1 MNIEIVFLII
11 LSMILIWQFF
21 GYPIFMAFIALRNQ
35 PKIKDYTYKPFVT
48 ILIPTYNEEK
58 VIENRIKNLKFLDY
72 PKDKFEVLIVD
83 SGSTDRTINILN
95 EIHGISEFSDMNI
108 KIISEDKRNGKASA
122 INFGKKYARGDII
135 LVTDANTI
143 FNNSALREMMPHF
156 KDPKVGGVGG
166 RLWVANS
173 DDKNAVKAAF
183 YWDLENVMRIGEAAL
198 DSACLFQG
206 EINAWR
212 KDLVDANIEIIS
224 EDLDMSIKI
233 RQKNY
238 KIEYE
243 PNAIAYEP
251 SPTTVSDQIIQ
262 RKRTCIGTIKTIFHH
277 WKYIIFTGNLYTSL
291 ILPSHKFLAV
301 ISPFILLSIIIPYL
315 FIWNLPIIFIHITMM
330 ALISIFLYIVLIY
343 LLSNFKITK
352 KISNFSFYSILNII
366 LYVLLNE
373 YLILLAWKD
382 FITGKYS
389 EKWEK
394 VESTRNNP
402 LNDPI
407 EHSKARDIEM

>member
-1 MNIEIVFLII
+1 MNIEIVSLIV
-11 LSMILIWQFF
+11 LSIILIWQFF
-21 GYPIFMAFIALRNQ
+21 GYPIFMAFIALRNK
-35 PKIKDYTYKPFVT
+35 PRIKDYTYKPFVT
-48 ILIPTYNEEK
+48 ILIPTFNEEK
-58 VIENRIKNLKFLDY
+58 VIENRIKNLKSLDY
-72 PKDKFEVLIVD
+72 PKDKFEVFVVD
-83 SGSTDRTINILN
+83 SGSPDRTIKILN
-95 EIHGISEFSDMNI
+95 EIQGKREFSDMNI
-108 KIISEDKRNGKASA
+108 KIIREEKRNGKASA

-143 FNNSALREMMPHF
+143 FNNSALLEMMPYF
-156 KDPKVGGVGG
+156 KNPKVGGVGG
-166 RLWVANS
+166 RFWVANS

-198 DSACLFQG
+198 DSACFFSG

-212 KDLVDANIEIIS
+212 KDLVDANLEIIS

-251 SPTTVSDQIIQ
+251 SPTTISDQIIQ
-262 RKRTCIGTIKTIFHH
+262 RKRTCIGTLKVIFQH
-277 WKYIIFTGNLYTSL
+277 WKYIIFSGNLYASL
-291 ILPSHKFLAV
+291 ILPSHKLLAV
-301 ISPFILLSIIIPYL
+301 ISPFILISIVISYL
-315 FIWNLPIIFIHITMM
+315 IIWNLPIIFIHIIMM

-352 KISNFSFYSILNII
+352 KISNFSFYSIFNII
-366 LYVLLNE
+366 LYILLNE
-373 YLILLAWKD
+373 YLIILAWKD
-382 FITGKYS
+382 FITGRYS

-394 VESTRNNP
+394 VESTRNNQ
-402 LNDPI
+402 LIDPI
-407 EHSKARDIEM
+407 